1 MIIEGF
7 IKRINPVEQITPTFS
22 KREVVILTDETY
34 PQTIAVQFANT
45 RIALLESFS
54 EGQRVSI
61 SINLQGREWQDP
73 KTGDIRYFTSVMGWK
88 IEPSIGHSNQHADAP
103 YTARPIQAQQST
115 ANPFNPAQ
123 SEQFQQEEPN
133 DLPF

>member
-22 KREVVILTDETY
+22 KCEVVILTDEMY

-73 KTGDIRYFTSVMGWK
+73 KTGDVRYFTSVVGWR
-88 IEPSIGHSNQHADAP
+88 IEASAPGMAQRQPSAAP
-103 YTARPIQAQQST
+103 
-115 ANPFNPAQ
+115 ANPFASQGMQAQ
-123 SEQFQQEEPN
+123 SQAPVSQSAPAGDDD